1 MNVFHFSLKPP
12 YPKIDGGCVAIAN
25 LLELL
30 CEEHTVYHFTLATQK
45 HPFEL
50 SKYPLKIKPEI
61 QIEHAYINTKV
72 EPFQAISHLI
82 KNKSYHVSRFYN
94 KQVDEQLNKI
104 LKQNKFDLLILESIF
119 LLPYLKSIKKH
130 GVKIFVRSHNVEY
143 KIWKSLAL
151 SSKNPLKKWYLNTL
165 SKQLKKFEIEHLNL
179 VDGILYIS
187 KNDQTILENDGVK
200 TLSTT
205 FSLAIKI
212 DAEENNYKINDLYF
226 LGAMD
231 WLPNQEALYWF
242 IKEVLSNGSSFE
254 FKLNIAGRKLNCETF
269 KHKNIICHGEVE
281 DATQFIKRHG
291 ICVIPIISGSGIK
304 IKLLESMAQGKPII
318 CTHFSAKGID
328 VKNEE
333 HLIFADTP
341 DEFRQAI
348 KRLTSDENLRKKLG
362 FNAKKYIFEH
372 FQKEKINKQI
382 VELFE
387 QT

>member
-1 MNVFHFSLKPP
+1 MKVFHFSLKPP

-30 CEEHTVYHFTLATQK
+30 CEEHTVYHFTLATYK

-50 SKYPLKIKPEI
+50 SKYPEKIKEEI
-61 QIEHAYINTKV
+61 QIEQALINTKIK
-72 EPFQAISHLI
+72 PFQVISHLI
-82 KNKSYHVSRFYN
+82 KNQSYHVSRFYN

-104 LKQNKFDLLILESIF
+104 LKHNKFDLVIVESIF
-119 LLPYLKSIKKH
+119 LLPYLKSIKKY

-143 KIWKSLAL
+143 KIWKSLAQ

-165 SKQLKKFEIEHLNL
+165 SRQLKKFEIEQLNL

-187 KNDQTILENDGVK
+187 KNDQTTLESDGVK

-231 WLPNQEALYWF
+231 WLPNLEALDWF
-242 IKEVLSNGSSFE
+242 IKEVLSKKSSIE
-254 FKLNIAGRKLNCETF
+254 FKLNIAGRKLNCNTF
-269 KHKNIICHGEVE
+269 NHENIICHGEVE
-281 DATQFIKRHG
+281 DATQFIKKHG

-318 CTHFSAKGID
+318 CTRFSAAGID
-328 VKNEE
+328 AKNGE
-333 HLIFADTP
+333 HLLFADTP
-341 DEFRQAI
+341 EEFRKAVT
-348 KRLTSDENLRKKLG
+348 RLTSDENLRKRIGL
-362 FNAKKYIFEH
+362 NAKKYIFEH

-382 VELFE
+382 IELFE
-387 QT
+387 RT